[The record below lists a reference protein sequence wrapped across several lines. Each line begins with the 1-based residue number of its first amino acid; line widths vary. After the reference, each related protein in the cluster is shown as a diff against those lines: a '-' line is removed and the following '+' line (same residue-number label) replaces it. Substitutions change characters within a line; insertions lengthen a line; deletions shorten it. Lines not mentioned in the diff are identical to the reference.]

1 MRRKST
7 ARRCGSAF
15 VAFTI
20 TGLGLGVLTGC
31 SHGGGV
37 QTLDGA
43 TAASGASAGAV
54 PSAGVS
60 TGAAVAA
67 LPSGTTKV
75 LVLRAYQG
83 FWAAQVQAL
92 DSGQAAGSGLQT
104 FATGAALSAVD
115 ANSFRL
121 TQAGLVMSGQP
132 RRNPTV
138 TAISAVAPGS
148 GVQTATIEDCLD
160 VTDWHQIDAKTHQ
173 LRDPAQRLTRYRAVV
188 TARTVGGVWMVSAVR
203 NKTGETC

>member
-7 ARRCGSAF
+7 AQRCGTAV
-15 VAFTI
+15 VAFTLSW
-20 TGLGLGVLTGC
+20 LGAGVLTAC
-31 SHGGGV
+31 SSGGGGV

-43 TAASGASAGAV
+43 SSASAPAAA
-54 PSAGVS
+54 SAGVS
-60 TGAAVAA
+60 TRAAADA

-75 LVLRAYQG
+75 LVLRAYEG
-83 FWAAQVQAL
+83 YWTAQVTAL
-92 DSGQAAGSGLQT
+92 NSGQVGGSGLQT

-121 TQAGLVMSGQP
+121 TQAGLLMSGQP
-132 RRNPTV
+132 RRDPVV
-138 TAISAVAPGS
+138 TAVGAVDPAS
-148 GVQTATIEDCLD
+148 GVQTATIDDCLD

-188 TARTVGGVWMVSAVR
+188 TARTVGGVWMISAVQ
-203 NKTGETC
+203 NETGQTC